1 MYTPVCVQARC
12 GCIADK
18 YIEFEFVIIM
28 IDVLLHKIEVCYP
41 RAPRQTLV
49 LERRRGRVAP
59 TRAGVSA
66 HPFQPSALLRFRDS
80 REPCASRCPS
90 HASGIQHAA
99 SSNNCD
105 VNLAASAVESFTRAA
120 PSRCEFLSCPPP
132 PHAPPP
138 CFVPSFLAC
147 SVARNPLHLNSVPR
161 RGVSQACNVGLIES
175 HNASSAFAG
184 SAAADAYP
192 PGQLGEGAIDDRAR
206 GGRGLRGIL

>member
-1 MYTPVCVQARC
+1 MVICVECGRPLRQVYKMYGKESIRLSRCVSACAVFGLRMLWAADVYWTPVCVQARC

-147 SVARNPLHLNSVPR
+147 SVPATP
-161 RGVSQACNVGLIES
+161 CT
-175 HNASSAFAG
+175 
-184 SAAADAYP
+184 
-192 PGQLGEGAIDDRAR
+192 
-206 GGRGLRGIL
+206 